1 MKASAWC
8 LEGFDD
14 LSQSHPVTTL
24 LPFALEAPLLVLA
37 AGTGVRV
44 IAREPQIANSVAK
57 ILAMVTQTSG
67 TAGASE
73 EKDGIV

>member
-1 MKASAWC
+1 M
-8 LEGFDD
+8 
-14 LSQSHPVTTL
+14 
-24 LPFALEAPLLVLA
+24 VLA